1 MSVRDV
7 VKSNCISNT
16 SSKIMGRSF
25 KTVLLSATTV
35 VEALISVHFKNIL
48 RSANAFSCKNVH
60 FLNKVVWQ
68 VRRARGAVLNLE
80 SQEY

>member
-7 VKSNCISNT
+7 VKSKFITNT

-48 RSANAFSCKNVH
+48 ISVNAFSCKNVH